1 MTGPGSRRW
10 GAGPSPPQEWGSEM
24 LDFLKFE
31 TMITPILVEVLF
43 WLAVVF
49 CVIVGIISMVSGK
62 LGGGLALFVLGPIG
76 ARIYAELLIV
86 FFRMNDHLR
95 HIQVN
100 TTPH

>member
-1 MTGPGSRRW
+1 MF
-10 GAGPSPPQEWGSEM
+10 
-24 LDFLKFE
+24 DFLRFE
-31 TMITPILVEVLF
+31 TMITPILIQILF

-49 CVIVGIISMVSGK
+49 CVVVGIISMVSGK
-62 LGGGLALFVLGPIG
+62 LGGGLALFFLGPIG

-95 HIQVN
+95 HIQAN